1 MVSQRIMKDIDL
13 CAWYPAKFDHKIH
26 TLKQPHTTRTMDII
40 YTSVNGSSDTFL
52 ILRVF
57 AVNLTTR
64 ATVPITTKSLLISF

>member
-52 ILRVF
+52 IL
-57 AVNLTTR
+57 
-64 ATVPITTKSLLISF
+64 